1 MKSDKKILLLIWLF
15 LSITGVAPAQDM
27 AFAQRPAVVQ
37 GLPSMQGPAG
47 MIQGNM
53 AQVNITPPVG
63 CRLAGHFYEI
73 FSTGVH
79 DSLWAKAMVLQQG
92 SAKFAFVF
100 CDLIGLTA
108 EVSRDARVEASARTG
123 IPIRNIVVT
132 AAHSHTGPLFYGF
145 QHTYFHKRAI
155 AANNGQDPHERVDYN
170 RFLIRQIVTAIVSAN
185 GGLHPVQLAA
195 GIGEQDG
202 LSFNRR
208 YYMKHGPVLF
218 NPGPL
223 NPDIAGPAGPIDPAV
238 GILMLRN
245 SGSHRFEGG
254 LTVFAMHADCIGGT
268 EISADYPYF
277 LEQTLKA
284 RWGKGFISAFSLGPC
299 GDINDVDVTKDQ
311 PIYSAANTERIGQ
324 TLGETVINTAPRLRM
339 IDRPAL
345 AMLSEKILLPLQV
358 PTKRQIDS
366 ARVLINGLYE
376 VKKTGRYLANAGG
389 ESGDFL
395 KRVEMSKYLALAD
408 RKKAVQVEVQVFR
421 IDAETAIVGLPG
433 EIFVELG
440 LAIRKRS
447 PFKNTIVLTV
457 CNDKTSYIPTRKAF
471 GEGSYEVT
479 NAIVQPG
486 SGEMLVATALRLL
499 DAIKK

>member
-1 MKSDKKILLLIWLF
+1 MKSIKKTFLLVLF
-15 LSITGVAPAQDM
+15 FLASG
-27 AFAQRPAVVQ
+27 AFAVA
-37 GLPSMQGPAG
+37 QGPGG
-47 MIQGNM
+47 MLKGNM

-79 DSLWAKAMVLQQG
+79 DSLWAKAMVLEQG
-92 SAKFAFVF
+92 KEKFAFVF
-100 CDLIGLTA
+100 CDLIGLTVD
-108 EVSRDARVEASARTG
+108 VSANARQQASAKTG
-123 IPIRNIVVT
+123 IPVKNIVIT

-145 QHTYFHKRAI
+145 QHTYFHRRAL
-155 AANNGQDPHERVDYN
+155 AVGKGQDPHERIDYS
-170 RFLIRQIVTAIVSAN
+170 RFLVRKIVAAIVKAN
-185 GGLHPVQLAA
+185 AGMHPVQLAA
-195 GIGEQDG
+195 GIGEQKG

-223 NPDIAGPAGPIDPAV
+223 NPDIAGPAGPIDSSI
-238 GILMLRN
+238 GILMLRDDR
-245 SGSHRFEGG
+245 SRQYEGG
-254 LTVFAMHADCIGGT
+254 VTVFAMHADCIGGT

-277 LEQTLKA
+277 LEQTLKG
-284 RWGKGFISAFSLGPC
+284 RWGKRFISAFSLGPS
-299 GDINDVDVTKDQ
+299 GDINDVDVTKNQ

-324 TLGETVINTAPRLRM
+324 TLGKTVINTVPGLPV
-339 IDRPAL
+339 INRPAL
-345 AMLSEKILLPLQV
+345 AMLSAKIMLPLQV
-358 PTKRQIDS
+358 PTKEQIDS

-440 LAIRKRS
+440 LAIKKRS
-447 PFKNTIVLTV
+447 PFKNTIVMTV
-457 CNDKTSYIPTRKAF
+457 CNDKTSYIPTQKAF

-479 NAIVQPG
+479 NAIVKSG
-486 SGEMLVATALRLL
+486 DGEMLVATALKLL
-499 DAIKK
+499 GEIKR